1 MEISV
6 DFRGIA
12 VVVEFDVDPG
22 QRGSFDQ
29 PGYSLSIEINAVL
42 FENEGKTLVDGLR
55 WVPAMVKT
63 DISCLLQGE
72 DFVEL
77 ETLVWHELEKAQ
89 DDDY

>member
-6 DFRGIA
+6 YFRGIP

-29 PGYSLSIEINAVL
+29 PGYDPLIEITAML
-42 FENEGKTLVDGLR
+42 FENEGKTLVDGVR

-63 DISCLLQGE
+63 DISCLLQEE
-72 DFVEL
+72 DLVEL
-77 ETLVWHELEKAQ
+77 ETLVGRELEKAQ